1 MIIQIIKLCKV
12 NFGKT
17 SLMAAS
23 IFLTLKI
30 LVVAQITSLKQ
41 PN

>member
-30 LVVAQITSLKQ
+30 GSSNYEPKAI
-41 PN
+41 